1 MWCFQL
7 PLQFIFCLVFQIF
20 LYIFWRSQ
28 ELSDYSVTEVF
39 IFYVYYI
46 LICKKINLFKIY
58 DVFILPGNKNDLINF
73 LIELNKKHPSIKSIY
88 RIWKRKVT
96 FVDKEVYVNSNKL
109 YIKILKKNDKHSA
122 ILISDDLNH

>member
-1 MWCFQL
+1 M
-7 PLQFIFCLVFQIF
+7 
-20 LYIFWRSQ
+20 
-28 ELSDYSVTEVF
+28 TEVF

-73 LIELNKKHPSIKSIY
+73 LIELNIKHPSIKSVY

>member
-58 DVFILPGNKNDLINF
+58 DVFILPGIKNDLINF

>member
-1 MWCFQL
+1 MF
-7 PLQFIFCLVFQIF
+7 PVTSSVFILLGFSNIF
-20 LYIFWRSQ
+20 VYILAFSGTFR
-28 ELSDYSVTEVF
+28 LYSVTEVF

-73 LIELNKKHPSIKSIY
+73 LIELNKKHPSIRSVY

-96 FVDKEVYVNSNKL
+96 FVDMEVYISSNKL
-109 YIKILKKNDKHSA
+109 YTKILNKNDKYSA

>member
-1 MWCFQL
+1 M
-7 PLQFIFCLVFQIF
+7 
-20 LYIFWRSQ
+20 
-28 ELSDYSVTEVF
+28 TEVF